1 MNGAG
6 FRSVRWA
13 IAALVIV
20 AALLVMLRKREPAQP
35 HSSAAI
41 ASTSEIAVGS
51 TGTPSNRKPFSRPS
65 PAATTAP
72 ATAEEIV
79 AAKLKQF
86 ARSRRDVM
94 YAMARQKNV
103 TVPDSVERF
112 FDAVESGDWFAIE
125 AAMNAIN
132 GGKSN
137 AGYEHT
143 RSPEVTALWA
153 PIIDAYGVAE
163 QVHLWP
169 AQKLLD
175 YGNDVLGSL
184 RPGQVYVGGT
194 DEGRWVPTLMNET
207 SDGERRIVITQNG
220 LADGT
225 YAEYLRHL
233 YGDRFNALSNADSER
248 AFQDYMS
255 DAKKR
260 LAHDQQF
267 PDEPK
272 QVRDNEQI
280 QIKDGKTQVSGM
292 VAVMD
297 INERL
302 LRMLMDKN
310 PDLSFALQE
319 SFPLKGTYAD
329 AAPMG
334 PIMELRAQ
342 DQNRFTA
349 ERAAESVNYW
359 RNVADQLRASPDD
372 ANGETPLK
380 SYSKLATGQANLFAE
395 RGFAESA
402 EQTYRIALGIVPSN
416 VDAVTGL
423 AGLLERTGR
432 AQDARTLV
440 EQFARDFPKQA
451 KDVKRFL
458 RSGMFI
464 YSQ

>member
-1 MNGAG
+1 M
-6 FRSVRWA
+6 R
-13 IAALVIV
+13 
-20 AALLVMLRKREPAQP
+20 
-35 HSSAAI
+35 
-41 ASTSEIAVGS
+41 
-51 TGTPSNRKPFSRPS
+51 
-65 PAATTAP
+65 
-72 ATAEEIV
+72 
-79 AAKLKQF
+79 
-86 ARSRRDVM
+86 
-94 YAMARQKNV
+94 AMAKQKNV
-103 TVPDSVERF
+103 TIPDAVERF
-112 FDAVESGDWFAIE
+112 FDAVEGGDWNEIE
-125 AAMNAIN
+125 IAMAAIN

-137 AGYEHT
+137 AGHEHT
-143 RSPEVTALWA
+143 RSPEVSALWA

-207 SDGERRIVITQNG
+207 SGGEPRIVLTQNG

-225 YAEYLRHL
+225 YAEYLRFL
-233 YGDRFNALSNADSER
+233 YGDRFNTLSSADSDR
-248 AFQDYMS
+248 AFQDYMK
-255 DAKKR
+255 DAQKR
-260 LAHDQQF
+260 FEHDQQF

-280 QIKDGKTQVSGM
+280 KIVDGKTQVSGM

-302 LRMLMDKN
+302 LRLLMDKN

-329 AAPMG
+329 AAPIG

-342 DQNRFTA
+342 DQSSFTA

-372 ANGETPLK
+372 TNGETPLK

-402 EQTYRIALGIVPSN
+402 EQTYHIALGIVPSN

-432 AQDARTLV
+432 AQDARALV
-440 EQFARDFPKQA
+440 DQFARDFPKQVDA
-451 KDVKRFL
+451 VKRF
-458 RSGMFI
+458 RTSVSF
-464 YSQ
+464 SVTQ

>member
-1 MNGAG
+1 M
-6 FRSVRWA
+6 
-13 IAALVIV
+13 
-20 AALLVMLRKREPAQP
+20 
-35 HSSAAI
+35 
-41 ASTSEIAVGS
+41 
-51 TGTPSNRKPFSRPS
+51 
-65 PAATTAP
+65 
-72 ATAEEIV
+72 
-79 AAKLKQF
+79 
-86 ARSRRDVM
+86 
-94 YAMARQKNV
+94 
-103 TVPDSVERF
+103 
-112 FDAVESGDWFAIE
+112 
-125 AAMNAIN
+125 
-132 GGKSN
+132 
-137 AGYEHT
+137 
-143 RSPEVTALWA
+143 
-153 PIIDAYGVAE
+153 
-163 QVHLWP
+163 
-169 AQKLLD
+169 
-175 YGNDVLGSL
+175 
-184 RPGQVYVGGT
+184 VYVGGT

-225 YAEYLRHL
+225 YAEYLRFL
-233 YGDRFNALSNADSER
+233 YGDRLNALSNTDSDR
-248 AFQDYMS
+248 AFQDYMK
-255 DAKKR
+255 DAQKR
-260 LAHDQQF
+260 FEHDQQF

-280 QIKDGKTQVSGM
+280 NKVDGKIQVSGI

-302 LRMLMDKN
+302 LRMLMEKN
-310 PDLSFALQE
+310 PELSFALQE

-329 AAPMG
+329 ASPLG

-342 DQNRFTA
+342 DQSSFTP

-359 RNVADQLRASPDD
+359 RTVADQLRASPNE

-440 EQFARDFPKQA
+440 DQFARDFPKQA
-451 KDVKRFL
+451 NDVKRFL
-458 RSGMFI
+458 RSGFI
-464 YSQ
+464 FVQ

>member
-1 MNGAG
+1 MKSK
-6 FRSVRWA
+6 FRLAQFAV
-13 IAALVIV
+13 AALLVL
-20 AALLVMLRKREPAQP
+20 AALLVMLRKRESMQP
-35 HSSAAI
+35 HSPVA
-41 ASTSEIAVGS
+41 ASTDDAPAGS
-51 TGTPSNRKPFSRPS
+51 TSARSQRSPFSRAS
-65 PAATTAP
+65 PAAPTAP

-94 YAMARQKNV
+94 YAMATQKGV
-103 TVPDSVERF
+103 IVPADIERF
-112 FDAVESGDWFAIE
+112 FDAVEAGEWTEIK
-125 AAMNAIN
+125 AAFDAIN
-132 GGKSN
+132 GGVSN
-137 AGYEHT
+137 AGWGGQ

-194 DEGRWVPTLMNET
+194 DEGRWVPTLINET
-207 SDGERRIVITQNG
+207 SGGEPRIVITQNG
-220 LADGT
+220 LADAT
-225 YAEYLRHL
+225 YLDYVRFL
-233 YGDRFNALSNADSER
+233 YGDRFQALSNEDSKHAFSEYMAD
-248 AFQDYMS
+248 AQ
-255 DAKKR
+255 KR
-260 LAHDQQF
+260 LAHDLQF

-272 QVRDNEQI
+272 QVRENEQI
-280 QIKDGKTQVSGM
+280 KMVDGKTQVSGI

-319 SFPLKGTYAD
+319 SFPLKGTYDGAT
-329 AAPMG
+329 PIG

-342 DQNRFTA
+342 DPSSFTA
-349 ERAAESVNYW
+349 DRAAESVNYW
-359 RNVADQLRASPDD
+359 RTVADQLRASPDD

-395 RGFAESA
+395 RGFAEPA

-432 AQDARTLV
+432 ARDARTLV
-440 EQFARDFPKQA
+440 DQFARDFPKQA
-451 KDVKRFL
+451 DAVRRF
-458 RSGMFI
+458 RSSVSFSV
-464 YSQ
+464 SQ